1 MSQKDQKHRFG
12 VGGEIISISKKGAEY
27 KLNTIKEREEI
38 RKYYVKY
45 DGREFPIKQALNA
58 VAPNLMR
65 AGFNTTDA
73 VRVFRRLGF
82 TVGEKD

>member
-1 MSQKDQKHRFG
+1 MSQKQQKHEFG
-12 VGGEIISISKKGAEY
+12 VGGEIISISKAGAEH
-27 KLNTIKEREEI
+27 KLNTIKEREEP

-45 DGREFPIKQALNA
+45 KGRRYAVKQALNA

-82 TVGEKD
+82 TIGED

>member
-1 MSQKDQKHRFG
+1 MSQKQQKHDFG
-12 VGGEIISISKKGAEY
+12 VGGEIISISKEGAEY
-27 KLNTIKEREEI
+27 KLNTIKDREKP

-45 DGREFPIKQALNA
+45 KGREYAVKQALNA
-58 VAPNLMR
+58 VAPNLLR

-82 TVGEKD
+82 TVGEK